1 MATPNKSKLGANAIL
16 GVSLAVAKAAA
27 TASGLPLYQYLG
39 GPNAR
44 TLPVPMMNIL
54 NGGKHALDSVDLQ
67 EFMVMPVGASSFSE
81 ALRWGTETFHA
92 LKSVLKDAG
101 MATSVGD
108 EGGFAP
114 SLKNNADAIEKILT
128 AIEKTGLKA
137 GKDLFI
143 AIDAASTELYDE
155 TKKEY
160 NLEKEGKNPYWF
172 SNG

>member
-1 MATPNKSKLGANAIL
+1 
-16 GVSLAVAKAAA
+16 
-27 TASGLPLYQYLG
+27 
-39 GPNAR
+39 
-44 TLPVPMMNIL
+44 MMNIL

-114 SLKNNADAIEKILT
+114 SLRIMLMLLEKILT
-128 AIEKTGLKA
+128 AIRRLVLKLV
-137 GKDLFI
+137 KIYLSLLMLLLQSFMMK
-143 AIDAASTELYDE
+143 L
-155 TKKEY
+155 KK
-160 NLEKEGKNPYWF
+160 NIT
-172 SNG
+172 